1 MAMRP
6 VDLLRLVLGVA
17 TIAFGMSADKFYPG
31 MIHRRTAEDRSLPK
45 WLGRVWFCVVG
56 FAAISDAIW
65 HWF

>member
-6 VDLLRLVLGVA
+6 NDLLLLVLGVL
-17 TIAFGMSADKFYPG
+17 TIAFGMSGDKFYPG
-31 MIHRRTAEDRSLPK
+31 MIRRRTAQDRPLPK

-56 FAAISDAIW
+56 AAAISDAIW